1 MDKNMVGLNERIK
14 ELRTILNLT
23 QTEFGAKLGLARNTI
38 ACYEAST
45 RVPNDATLKLIC
57 RTFNVDYFWLT
68 EGINEPFIEMPET
81 TLDEIILEY
90 DLDEKDKA
98 IMKTYINLPDQDR
111 EAVKRFL
118 EALTK
123 NLQKEKDKE

>member
-1 MDKNMVGLNERIK
+1 
-14 ELRTILNLT
+14 
-23 QTEFGAKLGLARNTI
+23 
-38 ACYEAST
+38 
-45 RVPNDATLKLIC
+45 
-57 RTFNVDYFWLT
+57 
-68 EGINEPFIEMPET
+68 MPET

>member
-1 MDKNMVGLNERIK
+1 MKTVNERIA
-14 ELRTILNLT
+14 ELRSH
-23 QTEFGAKLGLARNTI
+23 LGLSMEKFGTKIGVTKNSINAIEKGRNNPS
-38 ACYEAST
+38 E
-45 RVPNDATLKLIC
+45 RTLKLIC
-57 RTFNVDYFWLT
+57 STYSVDYFWLT
-68 EGINEPFIEMPET
+68 EGIGEPFIEMPET

-98 IMKTYINLPDQDR
+98 IMKTYINLPNQDR